1 MIWLLPAA
9 FCSVAIALILKV
21 NEGRAGN
28 RILFAGANYLV
39 ASGVSFL
46 MLGAR
51 LPRPGG
57 GTLALG
63 GAAGIIYVLGFLLLM
78 AAVARLPLAVPV
90 TVARLSV
97 ILPVALSVLLWA
109 ERPTLLQWLGIGLG
123 LVAVLLFG
131 ASFSGVGSAG
141 GARARIVPLVAA
153 LFAVLGLGDVA
164 LKAFRETAPDFDRL
178 AFTWILFTV
187 AAVLTWIL
195 AFARRVRFDA
205 RTFGLG
211 LVLGVPNL
219 FSTVFTLYAL
229 RSVSASIAFPFI
241 NLTVIAGS
249 TLAALAIWK
258 ERLRGL
264 SLVGLCV
271 AGCAILLLALG

>member
-9 FCSVAIALILKV
+9 FCSIAIALILKV

-28 RILFAGANYLV
+28 RILIAGANYLV

-51 LPRPGG
+51 LPRPGAA
-57 GTLALG
+57 TLALG

-97 ILPVALSVLLWA
+97 ILPVALSILLWA
-109 ERPTLLQWLGIGLG
+109 EKPALLQWLGIGLG
-123 LVAVLLFG
+123 LAAVFLLG
-131 ASFSGVGSAG
+131 ASFSRSGDVSRA
-141 GARARIVPLVAA
+141 GARAAPLVAA
-153 LFAVLGLGDVA
+153 LFVVLGLGDVA

-187 AAVLTWIL
+187 AAVVTWAL
-195 AFARRVRFDA
+195 AFARRVRFDT

-211 LVLGVPNL
+211 LLLGVPNL
-219 FSTVFTLYAL
+219 FSTVFTLHAL
-229 RSVSASIAFPFI
+229 RSVSASIAFPII

-258 ERLRGL
+258 ERLRAM
-264 SLVGLCV
+264 SLAGLCV